1 MPRYKLTIEY
11 DGRPF
16 CGWQLQPQVPT
27 VQGFLQRAVK
37 KFSGLDVV
45 VEGAGRTDAGVHA
58 LGQVAHI
65 DLSRPDTPYRVQRGL
80 NFFLD
85 DCGISV
91 VDVEEVDP
99 NFHAR
104 FSAKRRQYIYRIINR
119 RAPLAVE
126 KGLAWQV
133 PTLLD
138 VEKMA
143 QGASMLVGVHDFT
156 SFRSIN
162 CQAPN
167 PIRLLDRFDLEQ
179 NGHEI
184 KGIIESRAFLH
195 NQVRIMMGTLKMI
208 GEGRWT
214 LKDLQQALKA
224 KDRTQ
229 GGVTAPPHGLYFSK
243 VFY

>member
-27 VQGFLQRAVK
+27 VQGFLQQAVK
-37 KFSGLDVV
+37 KFSGLNVV
-45 VEGAGRTDAGVHA
+45 VEGAGRTDTGVHA
-58 LGQVAHI
+58 IGQVAHV
-65 DLSRPDTPYRVQRGL
+65 DLLRHDTPYRVQRGL

-91 VDVEEVDP
+91 VNVEEVEP
-99 NFHAR
+99 TFHAR

-119 RAPLAVE
+119 RAPLAIDE
-126 KGLAWQV
+126 GLAWHV
-133 PTLLD
+133 PVALD
-138 VEKMA
+138 IEKMS

-156 SFRSIN
+156 SFRSIH

-179 NGHEI
+179 TGPEI
-184 KGIIESRAFLH
+184 RAIIESRAFLH

-214 LKDLQQALKA
+214 LKDLEKALEA

-229 GGVTAPPHGLYFSK
+229 GGVTAPSHGLYFSK

>member
-27 VQGFLQRAVK
+27 VQGFLQHAIK

-58 LGQVAHI
+58 LGQVAHV
-65 DLSRPDTPYRVQRGL
+65 DLSRQDTPYRVQRGL

-85 DCGISV
+85 ECGISV

-99 NFHAR
+99 TFHAR
-104 FSAKRRQYIYRIINR
+104 FSAKRRQYVYRIINR

-133 PTLLD
+133 PMLLD
-138 VEKMA
+138 VEKMVK
-143 QGASMLVGVHDFT
+143 GASMLVGVHDFT

-179 NGHEI
+179 NGPEI
-184 KGIIESRAFLH
+184 TGIIESRAFLH

-214 LKDLQQALKA
+214 LKDLQNALEA